1 MIQCHK
7 YESVGCNVYTVKN
20 LLESNENLQ
29 IRLIGKNL
37 GGGGVDR
44 EIKGI
49 RIVEE
54 LDTEKHIIGGEI
66 LLTSL
71 NVYEKMSKD
80 QFLFH
85 LEELNKKEISGFI
98 IMRNESIP
106 SYLFDI
112 LLEYCDENRI
122 PVLEMLQNQYFW
134 RIVKYI
140 LKQVFDEELANYSY
154 FIL

>member
-1 MIQCHK
+1 MEVKHLNTIQYLCHK
-7 YESVGCNVYTVKN
+7 YESVGCNLYTIKN

-37 GGGGVDR
+37 GGGVDR

-49 RIVEE
+49 RIVKES
-54 LDTEKHIIGGEI
+54 DTEKHIIGGEI

-98 IMRNESIP
+98 MDYFGIGG
-106 SYLFDI
+106 Y
-112 LLEYCDENRI
+112 
-122 PVLEMLQNQYFW
+122 QYI
-134 RIVKYI
+134 R
-140 LKQVFDEELANYSY
+140 
-154 FIL
+154 